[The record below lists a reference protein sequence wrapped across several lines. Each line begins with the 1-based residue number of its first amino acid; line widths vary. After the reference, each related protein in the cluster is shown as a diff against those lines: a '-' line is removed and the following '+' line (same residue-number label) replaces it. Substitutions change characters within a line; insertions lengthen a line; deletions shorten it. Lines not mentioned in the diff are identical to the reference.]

1 MQITSPR
8 LAARRAHTV
17 PAPPDVRRH
26 RRDVALWA
34 LAHGHVVHR
43 DALAVIVAARS
54 DVFGNIAHR
63 WTAHGVGVVL
73 RSGAHSW
80 CDRHGA
86 APPPELATTLATYLR
101 YLSGHRLL
109 AAGSDSAGELRR
121 AVSEYRLPEAR
132 SRSNHPTAGARRPA
146 PVVPLG
152 TG

>member
-1 MQITSPR
+1 MQITSVHT
-8 LAARRAHTV
+8 ATRRAHSV
-17 PAPPDVRRH
+17 PSHPEIRRH
-26 RRDVALWA
+26 RSDVASWA
-34 LAHGHVVHR
+34 LAHGHLVHR
-43 DALAVIVAARS
+43 DALAVIVATRS
-54 DVFGNIAHR
+54 DAFGNIARR
-63 WTAHGVGVVL
+63 WTAQGVGVVL
-73 RSGAHSW
+73 RSGARSW

-101 YLSGHRLL
+101 YLSGHRML

-146 PVVPLG
+146 PVLPLG